1 MLSRPSRQTEPTW
14 RKSSFSAD
22 QGNCVEIA
30 GDGRSVLVRDSRD
43 QGAVL
48 AFSAARWSAFMCRI
62 RADDWLSAS
71 Q

>member
-1 MLSRPSRQTEPTW
+1 MLSRPSRQSEPTW

-30 GDGRSVLVRDSRD
+30 SEGRSVLVRDSRD
-43 QGAVL
+43 PRAVL
-48 AFSAARWSAFMCRI
+48 AFSVARWSAFTRRI
-62 RADDWLSAS
+62 RADDGLSAR